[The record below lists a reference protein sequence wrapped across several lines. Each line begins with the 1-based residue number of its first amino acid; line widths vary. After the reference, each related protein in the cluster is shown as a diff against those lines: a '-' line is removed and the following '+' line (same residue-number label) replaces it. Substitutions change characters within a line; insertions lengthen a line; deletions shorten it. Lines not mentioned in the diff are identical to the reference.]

1 MNKIEKSLFVVLLLI
16 GLAGLVSGAVA
27 AAEKRPEPCESC
39 ECRELKRIRFLLE
52 WMAPPG
58 IPGDGNPGGGGE
70 LP

>member
-1 MNKIEKSLFVVLLLI
+1 MNKVQTSCFVAVLVI
-16 GLAGLVSGAVA
+16 GLAGLVKGTLA
-27 AAEKRPEPCESC
+27 AADKRPEPCESC
-39 ECRELKRIRFLLE
+39 ECRELKRIRVLLE